1 MNGDDDHLI
10 KLSDP
15 SNYKGVPLI
24 LLLDSNPRRA
34 LQCQH
39 HDQWASLTTA
49 IIMTFEPILSSIMIT
64 NIVLSF

>member
-15 SNYKGVPLI
+15 SNYKGVPLL

-39 HDQWASLTTA
+39 HDQWALTPA
-49 IIMTFEPILSSIMIT
+49 IIMTFELYQHCHQS
-64 NIVLSF
+64 

>member
-15 SNYKGVPLI
+15 SNYKGVPFI

-39 HDQWASLTTA
+39 HDQCSLTTA
-49 IIMTFEPILSSIMIT
+49 IIMTFELYQPSIMIT
-64 NIVLSF
+64 NALV